1 MYPILI
7 MGDAEGL
14 VKSEFTDT
22 VFFIELGQGSLH
34 LFSRSVCAEL
44 LRQLTDPGTDPF
56 IIDLALLHAAGI
68 IFY

>member
-1 MYPILI
+1 MYAFLI
-7 MGDAEGL
+7 MGDAERL
-14 VKSEFTDT
+14 VQAEFTDA

-34 LFSRSVCAEL
+34 LFSRSVCAEF
-44 LRQLTDPGTDPF
+44 LRQFTDPGADPF